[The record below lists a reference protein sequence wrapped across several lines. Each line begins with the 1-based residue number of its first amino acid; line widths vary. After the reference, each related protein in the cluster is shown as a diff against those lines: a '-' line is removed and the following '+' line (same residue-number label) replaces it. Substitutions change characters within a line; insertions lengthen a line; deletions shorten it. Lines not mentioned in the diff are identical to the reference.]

1 MRLFRLIV
9 VFLALLA
16 MPRKFAD
23 TNAFPPT
30 HGAYLGFDLNIYPG
44 DEALVRLRKDFSF
57 VGYWL
62 SAPPGAKEN
71 TWVGKR
77 EILRSRGFGFALL
90 YTGPQIK
97 DLKSEADAHQKAA
110 AAARKA
116 AANAKQ
122 EHFAVGAIIFLDV
135 EEGGRLT
142 ASYYAYLQ
150 AWIDQLTSKGYRAGV
165 YCSGIAVSEVR
176 GVTIITAVDI
186 RSQIGV
192 RELSY
197 WIFNVAC
204 QQSPGCSLP
213 RQPPPT

>member
-23 TNAFPPT
+23 ANASPPT

-44 DEALVRLRKDFSF
+44 DEAVGRLRKDFSF

-71 TWVGKR
+71 TWLGKR

-97 DLKSEADAHQKAA
+97 DLKSEAEADARQKAA

-122 EHFAVGAIIFLDV
+122 EHFAA
-135 EEGGRLT
+135 
-142 ASYYAYLQ
+142 
-150 AWIDQLTSKGYRAGV
+150 
-165 YCSGIAVSEVR
+165 
-176 GVTIITAVDI
+176 
-186 RSQIGV
+186 
-192 RELSY
+192 
-197 WIFNVAC
+197 
-204 QQSPGCSLP
+204 
-213 RQPPPT
+213 